1 MAWSVYSRSVGV
13 QNVQKAVCEAVEQ
26 EDEYLK
32 ERWPKPV
39 QSLLPNDWYR
49 IMLSIIHQACQ
60 IKTVQGRGPD
70 PPCSGVE
77 TP

>member
-39 QSLLPNDWYR
+39 QSLLPNDW
-49 IMLSIIHQACQ
+49 
-60 IKTVQGRGPD
+60 
-70 PPCSGVE
+70 
-77 TP
+77 